1 MSVST
6 TDVGGTTEMTKVIVS
21 LMETTENIGGT
32 TEMTKVIVSLME
44 TTENIVGMIEMTKGI
59 GTALRRGQVTR
70 KTWIGTGIALSLSTA
85 GIREAGCP
93 QSTIAQNVAI
103 REGTQA
109 SPRCSSA

>member
-6 TDVGGTTEMTKVIVS
+6 TDAGGMTEMTKD
-21 LMETTENIGGT
+21 
-32 TEMTKVIVSLME
+32 IVSLME

-85 GIREAGCP
+85 GIREADYL

-109 SPRCSSA
+109 WPQCSSA